1 MTSLADGLFLLARKL
16 EVVRLLVLDFVT
28 KVASE
33 FQESAARRLKIE
45 ALRIP
50 KLNLLLIV
58 SPLKGI
64 PVLLRHRRLS

>member
-16 EVVRLLVLDFVT
+16 EVVRLFVLDFVT

-45 ALRIP
+45 AMRIP

-58 SPLKGI
+58 SPLNGI

>member
-28 KVASE
+28 KITSE

-45 ALRIP
+45 AMRIP

-58 SPLKGI
+58 SLLNGI
-64 PVLLRHRRLS
+64 PVPLRHRRLS